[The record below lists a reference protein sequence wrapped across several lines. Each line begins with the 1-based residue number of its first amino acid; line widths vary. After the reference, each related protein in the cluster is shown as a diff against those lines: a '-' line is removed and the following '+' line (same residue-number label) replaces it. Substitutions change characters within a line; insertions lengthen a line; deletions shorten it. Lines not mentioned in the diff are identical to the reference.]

1 MSNIPRGTRDFPP
14 DEMRKRNFVL
24 ETISRVYR
32 TYGYKQIE
40 TPAFE
45 FLDILTAKRAGGE
58 SVNKEIFKFEDL
70 GGRWLG
76 LRFDLTV
83 PTARFIASNP
93 NLPKPFKRFQMGR
106 VWRYEEPQAGR
117 FREFWQADVD
127 VFGSKEAESDL
138 DCLSAVIAALKELG
152 FKDFT
157 VKVNSRKLLE
167 EIAATAGV
175 KRESSAD
182 FFRIIDKLEKI
193 GEKGVKQELKEKNF
207 PISEKLFKLILTE
220 GAPEKILAQ
229 AKKEISDKKPAEELE
244 EFFNLAKSFGISK
257 YLQLSLSLAR
267 GLDYYTGVVFEIK
280 VKGMEKYGS
289 VSGGGRY
296 DNLISLYGKES
307 IPAVGISIGVERIL
321 EIMDEEKLFPNFES
335 EPKILVVPIASK
347 AELSRISLVGY
358 GKTLEKA
365 IELTQN
371 LRTNGLSAEIDL
383 MRRNIGKLMNY
394 ANSLGVAYVVVIGEK
409 ELKEGK
415 VALKDMKSGAQ
426 ELVSEKELV
435 KRLL

>member
-1 MSNIPRGTRDFPP
+1 MIPRGVRDFPP
-14 DEMRKRNFVL
+14 EEMRKRNFVL
-24 ETISRVYR
+24 DKIAQIYR
-32 TYGYKQIE
+32 SYGYREME

-45 FLDILTAKRAGGE
+45 FLDVLTAKKAGGE
-58 SVNKEIFKFEDL
+58 SINKEIFKFEDL
-70 GGRWLG
+70 GGRWMG
-76 LRFDLTV
+76 LRFDFTV
-83 PTARFIASNP
+83 PIARFVAQNP
-93 NLPKPFKRFQMGR
+93 NLPKPFKRFQIGR

-127 VFGSKEAESDL
+127 VFGSSTAESDL
-138 DCLSAVIAALKELG
+138 DCLSAIIAALKALG

-167 EIAATAGV
+167 EIAASGGV
-175 KRESSAD
+175 KRESASD

-193 GEKGVKQELKEKNF
+193 GEKGVKQELKEKKI
-207 PISEKLFKLILTE
+207 PVSENLFKLLLTE
-220 GAPEKILAQ
+220 GEPDKILSKL
-229 AKKEISDKKPAEELE
+229 KKELNDKKSAEELE
-244 EFFNLAKSFGISK
+244 EFFKLADSFGVSK
-257 YLQLSLSLAR
+257 YLKLSLSLAR
-267 GLDYYTGVVFEIK
+267 GLDYYTGIVFEIK

-394 ANSLGVAYVVVIGEK
+394 ANS
-409 ELKEGK
+409 
-415 VALKDMKSGAQ
+415 
-426 ELVSEKELV
+426 
-435 KRLL
+435 